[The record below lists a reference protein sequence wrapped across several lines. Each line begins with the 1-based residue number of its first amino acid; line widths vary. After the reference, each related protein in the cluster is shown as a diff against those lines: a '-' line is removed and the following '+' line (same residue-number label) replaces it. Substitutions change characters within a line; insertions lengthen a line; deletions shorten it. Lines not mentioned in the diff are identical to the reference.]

1 MSAGCGW
8 PVAARS
14 SQAAARAANQGG
26 RQAVMALAGRWLAA
40 AVRDR

>member
-14 SQAAARAANQGG
+14 SQAAERAANQDG
-26 RQAVMALAGRWLAA
+26 RHAVMTLTARWQAA